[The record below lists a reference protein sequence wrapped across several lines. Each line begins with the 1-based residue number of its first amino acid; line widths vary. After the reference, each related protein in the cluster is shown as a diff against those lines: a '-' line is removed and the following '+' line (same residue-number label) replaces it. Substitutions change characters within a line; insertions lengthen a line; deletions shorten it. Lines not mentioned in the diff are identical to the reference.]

1 MISRR
6 RFLRYGAAA
15 TLYRGLKSQDQLL
28 PPVPLP
34 PKRRLPSPRRTGIG
48 HVVVL
53 MMENRS
59 FDHLIGWLPNSAGK
73 QAGMVYTDYG
83 GALHETFPLAPDY
96 TGCRYPDVDHSYR
109 GGRLQYD
116 GGKMD
121 GFLLDTANNQFAL
134 GYYAAG
140 DLPFCSAL
148 ALNFTTLDRYFCSI
162 LAPTYPNR
170 IFAHAGQTDRLENT
184 FALCTLPTIWDSLD
198 SAGLSGRYYY
208 NNVSFLELWG
218 AKYVNIA
225 HTYDEFLRDSAAGNL
240 PEVAFV
246 DPLFTLTGGT
256 AGNDFEPHS
265 DVRACDAFVAQ
276 TYHAVFSGPLRER
289 TVFILTFDEWGGFFD
304 HVAPPRVI
312 APNTVDPD
320 LIDGDALLGF
330 RVPTIIASPFS
341 RGSVGNP
348 RVNHLL
354 YDHTSILKLIEWRW
368 LIPPLTARDSSNEV
382 NNLVSALDLE
392 CPRYDA
398 PRLPFPPAPA
408 VRPC

>member
-6 RFLRYGAAA
+6 KFLGGGAAA
-15 TLYRGLKSQDQLL
+15 TLCGMLKSQDQISPAL
-28 PPVPLP
+28 PMP
-34 PKRRLPSPRRTGIG
+34 PRKRPPSALRTGIE

-59 FDHLIGWLPNSAGK
+59 FDHLFGWLPNSDGK
-73 QAGMVYTDYG
+73 QTGLAYADYG
-83 GALHETFPLAPDY
+83 GALYETFPLAPDY

-109 GGRLQYD
+109 GGRVQYD

-121 GFLLDTANNQFAL
+121 GFLLDTANNLFAL
-134 GYYAAG
+134 GYYVAG

-148 ALNFTTLDRYFCSI
+148 ALNYTTLDQYFCSI

-170 IFAHAGQTDRLENT
+170 IFVHAGQTDRLENT

-198 SAGLSGRYYY
+198 NAGVSGRYYY

-218 AKYVNIA
+218 ARYVNIA
-225 HTYDEFLRDSAAGNL
+225 HTYDDFLHDAAAGTL

-256 AGNDFEPHS
+256 AGGDFEPHS
-265 DVRACDAFVAQ
+265 DVRVCDAFVAQ

-304 HVAPPRVI
+304 HVAPPRVV

-320 LIDGDALLGF
+320 LINGDALLGF
-330 RVPTIIASPFS
+330 RVPAIIASPFT
-341 RGSVGNP
+341 RGSAGNP
-348 RVNHLL
+348 RVNQLL

-368 LIPPLTARDSSNEV
+368 NIPPLTARDGSDEV
-382 NNLVSALDLE
+382 NNLALALDLE
-392 CPRYDA
+392 CPLYDA
-398 PRLPFPPAPA
+398 PLLPFPQPPG
-408 VRPC
+408 VQPC